1 MKREIVLLFLVNFG
15 SAIGYSLVAP
25 LFPSIALERGISEE
39 TIGKIMASFA
49 ISNVLI
55 TPFYSKIFNIIG
67 KKRVFYIGLFIEVN

>member
-1 MKREIVLLFLVNFG
+1 
-15 SAIGYSLVAP
+15 
-25 LFPSIALERGISEE
+25 
-39 TIGKIMASFA
+39 MASFA